1 MEQNT
6 EYIYQ
11 IILIFLVIIGI
22 ALFIAILYNVFTA
35 RGKYKE
41 NMDVT
46 TALTNFVDSLTN
58 VVDTALPEKQEP
70 SKSFEINN
78 TVYGNIAINI
88 MSANVQQDEIN
99 IHFSQF
105 SLTDTQIQQLLP
117 EFSITGET
125 GKDFSTVYLI
135 VSNGSSVTTN
145 QISELSQIIN
155 ITNTKNIPIRVTYYT
170 NPIILQPTQHLLIE
184 IKNSQFKINI
194 TSSSI
199 TSETISTLP
208 IPASEVIYEMQPE
221 TASESMSEEN
231 YMLLPGTIEKSK
243 EEQIPG
249 SSCLDN
255 TKQFYKKYEEIMLPS
270 SLQPYIG
277 RDRVAYRGLLG
288 KQGFVSK
295 RPGVMACQ
303 VDTSNNWQSQNYD
316 GTMTN
321 VVATCAYTINDSSDD
336 PNIWTKSQCITECA
350 RLQDI
355 V

>member
-6 EYIYQ
+6 EYIYR

-22 ALFIAILYNVFTA
+22 ALFIAILYNVFIA
-35 RGKYKE
+35 REKYKE

-58 VVDTALPEKQEP
+58 VVDTALPEMEEP

-78 TVYGNIAINI
+78 TVYGNIAIN
-88 MSANVQQDEIN
+88 MKSSDVQQNEIN
-99 IHFSQF
+99 IRFGQF
-105 SLTDTQIQQLLP
+105 SLTDTQIQKLLP
-117 EFSITGET
+117 EFSVTGEV
-125 GKDFSTVYLI
+125 GKEFSTVYFI
-135 VSNGSSVTTN
+135 VSNGSSITTN
-145 QISELSQIIN
+145 QINQLSQIIN
-155 ITNTKNIPIRVTYYT
+155 ITNTKNIPIRITYYS
-170 NPIILQPTQHLLIE
+170 NPIILQPTQHLFIE
-184 IKNSQFKINI
+184 IKNSQFRFNVTSPQNI
-194 TSSSI
+194 
-199 TSETISTLP
+199 SETVPVLST
-208 IPASEVIYEMQPE
+208 SEVISEIQPE
-221 TASESMSEEN
+221 TASESISEEN

-249 SSCLDN
+249 SGCLDN

-336 PNIWTKSQCITECA
+336 PNIWTKSQCMTECGK
-350 RLQDI
+350 LQDI
-355 V
+355 M

>member
-6 EYIYQ
+6 EYIYR

-22 ALFIAILYNVFTA
+22 ALFIAILYNVFIA
-35 RGKYKE
+35 PGKYKE

-58 VVDTALPEKQEP
+58 VVDTTLPEMQEP

-88 MSANVQQDEIN
+88 KSANVQQDEIN
-99 IHFSQF
+99 VRFSQF
-105 SLTDTQIQQLLP
+105 SLTDAQIQQLLP

-135 VSNGSSVTTN
+135 VPNGSSITAN
-145 QISELSQIIN
+145 QINELSQIIN
-155 ITNTKNIPIRVTYYT
+155 ITNTKNVPIRVTYYS
-170 NPIILQPTQHLLIE
+170 NPIILQPTQQLLIE

-194 TSSSI
+194 TSPNI
-199 TSETISTLP
+199 ISETVSVPPTSNSIS
-208 IPASEVIYEMQPE
+208 EMQPE

-249 SSCLDN
+249 SGCLDN

-321 VVATCAYTINDSSDD
+321 IVATCAYTINDSSDD
-336 PNIWTKSQCITECA
+336 PNIWTKSQCMTECGK
-350 RLQDI
+350 LQDI
-355 V
+355 M